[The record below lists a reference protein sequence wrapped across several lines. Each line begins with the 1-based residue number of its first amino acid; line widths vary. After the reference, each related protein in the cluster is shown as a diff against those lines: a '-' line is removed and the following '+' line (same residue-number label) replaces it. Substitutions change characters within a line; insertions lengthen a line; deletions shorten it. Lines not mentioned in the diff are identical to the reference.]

1 MKRDH
6 LLYLVFL
13 PFGCA
18 VISSASVPISDPLFH
33 SINNDTVMSSYI
45 NIWAHLWSLPQ
56 GKSKSG
62 SAGSKGGTDVK
73 VSGDVFKVAGEVQ
86 AILLYHHSGHRVRLQ
101 LYQHYFFILYLSF
114 WWVKMPPDFKYQSVL
129 LLERLHISPCVDW
142 LISSGFFLF
151 LTVFLL
157 RYLSCSH
164 SLERKF
170 SAYWTLFSVFH
181 FLLFLFMIS
190 II

>member
-18 VISSASVPISDPLFH
+18 IISSASVPISDPLFR

-73 VSGDVFKVAGEVQ
+73 VSGDVFKVFGEVQ
-86 AILLYHHSGHRVRLQ
+86 AVLLYHRSGHRLHLQ

-114 WWVKMPPDFKYQSVL
+114 WWVKMPPDFKYQSLL

-142 LISSGFFLF
+142 LISSGFFVPYSF
-151 LTVFLL
+151 PFEIFVMFSFTWKEVFCLL
-157 RYLSCSH
+157 DI
-164 SLERKF
+164 
-170 SAYWTLFSVFH
+170 VFC
-181 FLLFLFMIS
+181 IS
-190 II
+190 FPVVFIYD